1 MAIWMGMDGGI
12 RIERSATAPI
22 YGRITPNDVDT
33 GAKRFGLD
41 KNIGNL
47 FITGDRVEIARVDE
61 SGAPL
66 GSAFK
71 LDFVAA
77 TGWADNQQHPDGT
90 WYVNVDQVGGM
101 RLYDSWSDALQNYPP
116 NAVALTTP
124 SEGYRLSMRVVDGV
138 ERCLGR
144 TQSWTLNTNRDTA
157 DITSLGDGFQKN
169 QALLVSGSGDIDCF
183 FDVLPDSCAGDSG
196 NEELSFYLHKLAMR
210 LEIGSEFIGV
220 FVIKHAGAQPL
231 DSYSDRIRERELFYL
246 CNCVITEVGLELNT
260 EDAIH
265 SQISFVTTNEIKL
278 LFDAPSNYLL
288 QEPVPD
294 QRILQES
301 DFGVLLEAPE

>member
-1 MAIWMGMDGGI
+1 MGMDGGI

-47 FITGDRVEIARVDE
+47 FITGDRVEISRVDE

-101 RLYDSWSDALQNYPP
+101 RLYESWSDALQNYPP

-124 SEGYRLSMRVVDGV
+124 SEGYRLSMRVVEGV

-169 QALLVSGSGDIDCF
+169 
-183 FDVLPDSCAGDSG
+183 
-196 NEELSFYLHKLAMR
+196 
-210 LEIGSEFIGV
+210 
-220 FVIKHAGAQPL
+220 
-231 DSYSDRIRERELFYL
+231 
-246 CNCVITEVGLELNT
+246 
-260 EDAIH
+260 
-265 SQISFVTTNEIKL
+265 
-278 LFDAPSNYLL
+278 
-288 QEPVPD
+288 
-294 QRILQES
+294 
-301 DFGVLLEAPE
+301 